1 LAKFKTAKEAMRYM
15 AQFYDHQCFVTQEKF
30 KDRGFVIHHL
40 WYLDNDIRRENFPKG
55 EKGRLQYLNKLVP
68 MVEAMPFRF
77 ALIKNGIHTRIDH
90 PKRGLSRLKRE
101 NLYRLFLLTIM
112 TKKERKKTQ

>member
-1 LAKFKTAKEAMRYM
+1 M
-15 AQFYDHQCFVTQEKF
+15 
-30 KDRGFVIHHL
+30 IHHL
-40 WYLDNDIRRENFPKG
+40 WYLDDDVRRENFPKG

-101 NLYRLFLLTIM
+101 NLYRLFLLTLM